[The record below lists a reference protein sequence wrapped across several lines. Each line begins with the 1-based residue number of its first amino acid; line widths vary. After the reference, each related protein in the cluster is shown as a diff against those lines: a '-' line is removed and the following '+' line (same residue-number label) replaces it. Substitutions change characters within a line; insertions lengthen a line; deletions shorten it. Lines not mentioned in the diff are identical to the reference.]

1 MIFSYKIIAVFGVR
15 TDNIG
20 GKFGREFV
28 VGVIP
33 LLVLGEKFGLLEFAY
48 VVIISA
54 RSCEQRI
61 FAYRRGAGLRKRG
74 NDERMVERAGRVFDK
89 SFYEQRLMIGDFHK
103 SVIG

>member
-1 MIFSYKIIAVFGVR
+1 MVLAGDVRENLRKMIFSYKIITVFGVR

-48 VVIISA
+48 IVIISA
-54 RSCEQRI
+54 RSCGFSPIAVAQDSASVETTSEWLNVP
-61 FAYRRGAGLRKRG
+61 GAFSI
-74 NDERMVERAGRVFDK
+74 RVFMSND
-89 SFYEQRLMIGDFHK
+89 L
-103 SVIG
+103 